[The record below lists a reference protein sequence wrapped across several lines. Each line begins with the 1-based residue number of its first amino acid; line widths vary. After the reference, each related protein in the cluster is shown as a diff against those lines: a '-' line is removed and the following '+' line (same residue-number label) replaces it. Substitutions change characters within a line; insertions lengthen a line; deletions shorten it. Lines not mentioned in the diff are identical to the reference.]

1 MAVVVVIP
9 TFQSC
14 QMVEEEKRERRGGG
28 EFEAVG
34 VCKNGAEA
42 SGSVDIK
49 PPGTFRGPADDIGG
63 CSFRKRNRPAA
74 SSAAWPCL
82 WTGAHGIH
90 TGYRVCED
98 EGSGHRCP
106 GSLWVIKERPRLVP
120 SPSGLALYEAPQQS
134 RSNDWDAWGQ
144 SNSSETGPMYARR
157 EPSRPS
163 TRFSGTSHETRVS

>member
-1 MAVVVVIP
+1 MVVVVVIP

-14 QMVEEEKRERRGGG
+14 QMVEEEKGERRGGG

-98 EGSGHRCP
+98 ERLWPSMP
-106 GSLWVIKERPRLVP
+106 WISLGDQRKTKIGAFTLR
-120 SPSGLALYEAPQQS
+120 
-134 RSNDWDAWGQ
+134 
-144 SNSSETGPMYARR
+144 
-157 EPSRPS
+157 SRPL
-163 TRFSGTSHETRVS
+163 